1 MDRRHRACPAL
12 RLSWCLDEADVVLHR
27 QTWVCGSVGG
37 FLASGPDRVAQN
49 EMVDAR
55 ARVLC
60 SPSLREGTRLGE
72 DDDC

>member
-1 MDRRHRACPAL
+1 M
-12 RLSWCLDEADVVLHR
+12 LHR